1 MFGYDEAVDLG
12 DRTSA
17 EILLIRHGEAISG
30 RRGVVGGH
38 TGCMG
43 LTALGVRQ
51 VLNLGDRLA
60 GFDLLPS
67 VIQRSSLQR
76 SSETASLLAMRFG
89 LQLERPSC
97 SLCELHPGPFDGVRF
112 DELPDSWDPYL
123 DRNIPF
129 LPGAETVAG
138 LDLRVRSA
146 LLRVLVGRQGAR
158 ESSTQTG
165 LPFWVTHLGVI
176 RSVLELGDSSTAQSS
191 ISQLSPASALLI
203 RLDAGGGE
211 VGVELLSLL
220 LSH

>member
-1 MFGYDEAVDLG
+1 MFGYEESEDLG

-43 LTALGVRQ
+43 LTALGVMQ
-51 VLNLGDRLA
+51 VRNLGDRLA
-60 GFDLLPS
+60 GLGFVPS

-97 SLCELHPGPFDGVRF
+97 SFCELHPGPFDGVRF
-112 DELPDSWDPYL
+112 DELLDSCDPYL
-123 DRNIPF
+123 DRTVPF

-146 LLRVLVGRQGAR
+146 LRKVLMARQSAWDT
-158 ESSTQTG
+158 SMQPSLTC
-165 LPFWVTHLGVI
+165 WVTHLGVI
-176 RSVLELGDSSTAQSS
+176 RSVVELGARAEVQTLMSK
-191 ISQLSPASALLI
+191 LSPASALLI
-203 RLDAGGGE
+203 RLDVGE
-211 VGVELLSLL
+211 SEIEVELLSLL
-220 LSH
+220 VGH